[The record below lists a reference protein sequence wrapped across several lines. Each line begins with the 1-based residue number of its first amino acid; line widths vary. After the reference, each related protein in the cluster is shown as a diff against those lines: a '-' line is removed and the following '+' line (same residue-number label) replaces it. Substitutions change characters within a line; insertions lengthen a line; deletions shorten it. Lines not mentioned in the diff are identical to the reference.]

1 MCLAK
6 SMHGSDSEM
15 QRSATSGAESFGAA
29 GGVSEIGF
37 DDFPSQKR
45 MLEQLGDLIALAN
58 DVGLGAEV
66 FHEDDDFT
74 AIAGVDDSGVA
85 QKALLGHAGAGLH
98 DAAGR
103 RRELDGDSGVNSG
116 GAVGRQGDVFGGV
129 EVIADVF
136 SGMCYCWQ
144 HCIGRELF
152 HFEHARS
159 FCQMTTNS
167 QSSARVPFFDED
179 AVRRVLRYEDLIPAM
194 ERALADFSTGKV
206 LQPVRSVLPVAE
218 HRGFFGVMPAVYGGV
233 MGAKLVT
240 LYPGNAGT
248 ALPTH
253 QGIIALLRATTG
265 EPLAMMDGRLI
276 TEMRTAAVTAVAVK
290 HLSKPD
296 AKVLAIL
303 GSGVQARAHFTA
315 LRCVR
320 QFEDV
325 RVWSRNAANATVFAG
340 EIGARAMTAED
351 AVRDADVVV
360 TVTHASEPILHGA
373 WVKPGAVVNA
383 VGAVGASNRE
393 VEDEVMQGAVIV
405 DSREAAKVE
414 AGEILIAGATIY
426 AELGE
431 IVAGTKAKPSVE
443 RVVFKS
449 LGLAVEDLAAG
460 KLVMELIGR

>member
-1 MCLAK
+1 MDGSVIGYVVSVVTQRRGEEWHQPDGGDAEIFKIIQPLSQAAEIADAVAIAVVHGPHVHLVDDGVLVPERSCKRCQNLLLQAHSSLFLEWRVSQFTTNAMCLAK
-6 SMHGSDSEM
+6 SIRGSSFLLFGSFGDATAEVQHST
-15 QRSATSGAESFGAA
+15 TSGTESFGAA

-206 LQPVRSVLPVAE
+206 LQPVRRVLPVAE
-218 HRGFFGVMPAVYGGV
+218 HRGFFGVMPAVYGDT

-248 ALPTH
+248 TLPTQ
-253 QGIIALLRATTG
+253 QGIIVLLR
-265 EPLAMMDGRLI
+265 
-276 TEMRTAAVTAVAVK
+276 
-290 HLSKPD
+290 
-296 AKVLAIL
+296 
-303 GSGVQARAHFTA
+303 
-315 LRCVR
+315 
-320 QFEDV
+320 
-325 RVWSRNAANATVFAG
+325 
-340 EIGARAMTAED
+340 
-351 AVRDADVVV
+351 
-360 TVTHASEPILHGA
+360 
-373 WVKPGAVVNA
+373 
-383 VGAVGASNRE
+383 
-393 VEDEVMQGAVIV
+393 
-405 DSREAAKVE
+405 
-414 AGEILIAGATIY
+414 
-426 AELGE
+426 
-431 IVAGTKAKPSVE
+431 
-443 RVVFKS
+443 
-449 LGLAVEDLAAG
+449 
-460 KLVMELIGR
+460 